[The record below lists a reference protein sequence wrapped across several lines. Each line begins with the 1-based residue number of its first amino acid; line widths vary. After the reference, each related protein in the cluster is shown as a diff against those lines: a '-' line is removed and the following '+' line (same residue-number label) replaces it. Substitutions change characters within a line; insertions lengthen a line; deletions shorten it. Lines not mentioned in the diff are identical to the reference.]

1 MGSIGKAIGK
11 VVGGVGKALFGS
23 PAKQSISPPANYISD
38 PALDS
43 YYGRF
48 VAPTF
53 LNPERGREFWD
64 NYSRLLSAVF
74 RDLNSPIVPW
84 DRQAGYGSNSVGV
97 GDLLALSVMKKY
109 MLDTPLQ
116 STLSYKQQGREPVV
130 LTKGGSPGLLSPILG
145 AIGVGVGSGLM
156 QGIAKPIEGF
166 VNSKLNNWLN
176 PKPINLPEVKF
187 SLPDY
192 GLFR

>member
-1 MGSIGKAIGK
+1 MGSIGKAVRK

-23 PAKQSISPPANYISD
+23 PAKQSISPLANYISD

-84 DRQAGYGSNSVGV
+84 DRQAGSGGSGVGV

-109 MLDTPLQ
+109 MLDIPLQ
-116 STLSYKQQGREPVV
+116 STLGYKQQGREPVV
-130 LTKGGSPGLLSPILG
+130 VTKGGSPGLLSPILG
-145 AIGVGVGSGLM
+145 AIGIGVGSGLASP
-156 QGIAKPIEGF
+156 IANF
-166 VNSKLNNWLN
+166 VSGRIGSWLA
-176 PKPINLPEVKF
+176 PK
-187 SLPDY
+187 
-192 GLFR
+192 